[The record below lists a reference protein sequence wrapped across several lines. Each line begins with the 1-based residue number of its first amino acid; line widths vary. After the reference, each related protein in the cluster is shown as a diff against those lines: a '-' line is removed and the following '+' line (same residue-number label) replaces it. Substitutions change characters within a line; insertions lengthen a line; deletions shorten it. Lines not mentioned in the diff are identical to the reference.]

1 MEHIGSHLKQR
12 QTITSNGKIINISKP
27 LVMGIVNVTSD
38 SFFSASR
45 FRFSHSIA
53 RRAEQ
58 IINQGGTMIDVGA
71 CSTRPGAQLVNEELE
86 LKRLSRALNA
96 IRKKYPDA
104 IVSIDTFRSNVA
116 KRMVLDFG
124 ANIVNDISAGEMDPK
139 MFETIAELKVPY
151 ILMHMKGTPNN
162 MQNNPTYENV
172 IKEIFIYFNEKIETL
187 KRLGVNDI
195 IIDPGFGFGKTIDHN
210 FTILKNLNAF
220 QLFELPILAGVS
232 RKSMIYKS
240 LNTTPDQALNG
251 TTILNTLALQ
261 NGATI
266 LRVHD
271 VREAL
276 ETIKLFE
283 LTQKQPDFQY
293 L

>member
-1 MEHIGSHLKQR
+1 MEQIGSHFKQR
-12 QTITSNGKIINISKP
+12 QTITSNGKIISIAKP
-27 LVMGIVNVTSD
+27 MVMGIVNVTND

-45 FRFSHSIA
+45 FRFSYTIA

-58 IINQGGTMIDVGA
+58 ILSEGGTIIDVGA
-71 CSTRPGAQLVNEELE
+71 CCTRPGASVVSEELE
-86 LKRLSRALNA
+86 LKRLSKSLNA
-96 IRKKYPDA
+96 IKKKFPEA
-104 IVSIDTFRSNVA
+104 IVSVDTFRANVA
-116 KRMVLDFG
+116 RKMVEDFG
-124 ANIVNDISAGEMDPK
+124 ANIINDISAGEMDAK

-151 ILMHMKGTPNN
+151 ILMHMKGTPDN
-162 MQNNPTYENV
+162 MQKNPTYDNV
-172 IKEIFIYFNEKIETL
+172 IKEIFIYLNEKIEKL

-195 IIDPGFGFGKTIDHN
+195 IIDPGFGFGKTIEHN
-210 FTILKNLNAF
+210 YTILKNLDAF
-220 QLFELPILAGVS
+220 KLFELPILAGLS

-240 LNTTPDQALNG
+240 LNTIPEKALNG
-251 TTILNTLALQ
+251 TSVLNTIALN

-271 VREAL
+271 VMEAV

>member
-104 IVSIDTFRSNVA
+104 TVSIDTFRSNVA
-116 KRMVLDFG
+116 KRMVSDFG
-124 ANIVNDISAGEMDPK
+124 ANIINDISAGEMDPK

-251 TTILNTLALQ
+251 TTILNTLALH

-271 VREAL
+271 VREAV

>member
-1 MEHIGSHLKQR
+1 MEQLESHLKQR
-12 QTITSNGKIINISKP
+12 QTITSNGKIISVAKP
-27 LVMGIVNVTSD
+27 MVMGIINVTSD

-58 IINQGGTMIDVGA
+58 ILADGGTIIDVGA
-71 CSTRPGAQLVNEELE
+71 CSTRPGANPVDEELE
-86 LKRLSRALNA
+86 LKRLSKALNA
-96 IRKKYPDA
+96 IKKKFPSA
-104 IVSIDTFRSNVA
+104 IVSIDTFRSSVA
-116 KRMVLDFG
+116 RRMVSDFG
-124 ANIVNDISAGEMDPK
+124 ANIINDISAGEMDPK

-151 ILMHMKGTPNN
+151 ILMHMKGTPDN
-162 MQNNPTYENV
+162 MQHNPTYENV
-172 IKEIFIYFNEKIETL
+172 IKEIFIYFNEKIERL

-195 IIDPGFGFGKTIDHN
+195 ILDPGFGFGKNTDHN
-210 FTILKNLNAF
+210 YTILKNLNAF
-220 QLFELPILAGVS
+220 RLFELPILAGVS

-240 LNTTPDQALNG
+240 LNISPNNALNG
-251 TTILNTLALQ
+251 TSVLNTIALE

-271 VREAL
+271 VKEAF

-283 LTQKQPDFQY
+283 LTQQQPDFQY

>member
-12 QTITSNGKIINISKP
+12 QTITSNGKIINISRP

-86 LKRLSRALNA
+86 LRRLSRALNA

-116 KRMVLDFG
+116 KRMVSDFG
-124 ANIVNDISAGEMDPK
+124 ANIINDISAGEMDPK

-151 ILMHMKGTPNN
+151 ILMHMKGTPDN
-162 MQNNPTYENV
+162 MQNDPTYENV

-195 IIDPGFGFGKTIDHN
+195 IIDPGFGFGKTIEHN
-210 FTILKNLNAF
+210 YTILKNLNAF
-220 QLFELPILAGVS
+220 KLFELPILAGVS

-240 LNTTPDQALNG
+240 LNTTPNQALNG
-251 TTILNTLALQ
+251 TTILNTLALH

-271 VREAL
+271 VREAV
-276 ETIKLFE
+276 EAIKLFE

>member
-104 IVSIDTFRSNVA
+104 TVSIDTFRSNVA
-116 KRMVLDFG
+116 KRMVSDFG
-124 ANIVNDISAGEMDPK
+124 ANIINDISAGEMDPK

-240 LNTTPDQALNG
+240 LNTTPDLALNG
-251 TTILNTLALQ
+251 TTILNTLALH

-271 VREAL
+271 VREAV